1 MEREKESNKSRFLRL
16 IVESHGSTILDGDSA
31 PFYGFYP
38 AQLQRLICLVEQE
51 TLERAAKVCIDKA
64 MKMENE
70 ASLADTEDDAIS
82 LRSSAWL
89 ISVCGNEIRNLK
101 DNHDKE

>member
-1 MEREKESNKSRFLRL
+1 MEREKVIELAQEAGFKYPNEITENPEWSTYADRMYSRLLEFSR
-16 IVESHGSTILDGDSA
+16 
-31 PFYGFYP
+31 
-38 AQLQRLICLVEQE
+38 LVEQE
-51 TLERAAKVCIDKA
+51 TLERAANICKDKS

-70 ASLADTEDDAIS
+70 AALADTQDDAIS

-101 DNHDKE
+101 DNHDEE